1 MAVVVEAFRVAGS
14 VEKRQKAGKSGSIH
28 SSIHS
33 TNAHCVTVRAL
44 GDGNGHKPP
53 LAEHS
58 LQAGGDR
65 PAPDHSS
72 RARGEGHGAV
82 RAGGQE

>member
-33 TNAHCVTVRAL
+33 TNAHCVTVRVL
-44 GDGNGHKPP
+44 GKQQDTGP
-53 LAEHS
+53 LSQSTNYS
-58 LQAGGDR
+58 LGGETDR
-65 PAPDHSS
+65 HTITA
-72 RARGEGHGAV
+72 
-82 RAGGQE
+82 

>member
-33 TNAHCVTVRAL
+33 TNAHCDSEGTGETAVDTGPLSQSTHYSLVGETDRHTITAV
-44 GDGNGHKPP
+44 KPEMKAW
-53 LAEHS
+53 L
-58 LQAGGDR
+58 
-65 PAPDHSS
+65 
-72 RARGEGHGAV
+72 
-82 RAGGQE
+82 